1 MHAFRSVIGVL
12 ALALG
17 VYLIIVNSLF
27 IGAVALL
34 FGGFMSV
41 TGFTTP
47 SGRQISGKNKQPC
60 LRQLKGKRH

>member
-1 MHAFRSVIGVL
+1 MKAVHAFRSVIGVL
-12 ALALG
+12 ALAIG

-47 SGRQISGKNKQPC
+47 SGRQIS
-60 LRQLKGKRH
+60 